1 MTAVDVRYAELMS
14 RPAPLLLVVDDD
26 GPVAEELARWLLT
39 QGFNAG
45 SAASCLEARAVID
58 AIRIEGLVGYLGLRD
73 GSFFDLAREL
83 RARRS
88 AIVVGYADVDVQP
101 PRELDACFVRPL
113 DLDVLASFL
122 AVRFGRRRSGEHVM
136 LDRLRS
142 VPPAQ
147 ARPVSS
153 VGRRRR

>member
-1 MTAVDVRYAELMS
+1 MAAADVRYAELMS

-26 GPVAEELARWLLT
+26 APAAEELARWLLT
-39 QGFNAG
+39 QGFNAV
-45 SAASCLEARAVID
+45 SAASCLEARAVLD
-58 AIRIEGLVGYLGLRD
+58 AVRIEGLVGHLGLRD

-113 DLDVLASFL
+113 DLAVLADFL

-147 ARPVSS
+147 AGAVIA
-153 VGRRRR
+153 RRRR